1 MTLRVAVTRA
11 PPQAEATAMRLRM
24 LGYDPVLAPLLT
36 IETRTFDT
44 NVEGVQA
51 LLFTSANGVWAFA
64 AASDVRDVL
73 ALCVGDAT
81 AAAAREAGF
90 RAALSAD
97 GDAAALTALAQDKLD
112 PHGGRL
118 VHVAG
123 AHVAGD
129 LVGSLA
135 AVGFT
140 VERRIAYE
148 ARAAAKLPQAFDERL
163 DVVLFHSARAA
174 ETFLRLG
181 APNANRLTAA
191 CLSPAV
197 AAAAAGPPWKAVVV
211 APAPRDDALLQAL
224 PK

>member
-24 LGYDPVLAPLLT
+24 LGYEPVLAPLLT
-36 IETRTFDT
+36 IERLSFDT
-44 NVEGVQA
+44 NVDDVQA
-51 LLFTSANGVWAFA
+51 LLFTSANGVAAFA
-64 AASDVRDVL
+64 AASEARDVP

-97 GDAAALTALAQDKLD
+97 GDAAALAALAQDKLD
-112 PHGGRL
+112 PRGGRL
-118 VHVAG
+118 VHIAG

-129 LVGSLA
+129 LVGLLA
-135 AVGFT
+135 GAGFD

-148 ARAAAKLPQAFDERL
+148 AHAAAKLPQAFDERI
-163 DVVLFHSARAA
+163 DIVLFHSARAA

-181 APNANRLTAA
+181 APNASGLTAA

-211 APAPRDDALLQAL
+211 AAAPRDDALLQAL